1 MLTTQGGLSPW
12 LSLPVALLLSGI
24 AAWVIGAITLRLSG
38 HYLPLGTIA
47 WNISFF
53 YVLGNTDALGRYD
66 GLTGLPP
73 ITILGHPVL
82 GGGEAMLLTWG
93 FLGICL
99 WLTHRLLRSRT
110 GRAIR
115 ALKGGVVAAESFGVD
130 TARVKIVA
138 FVYAAML
145 AALSGWLYAHIQR
158 AINPTPFGINAGIEY
173 LLMAVIGGAGSI
185 GGGVFGAVLVTVLKD
200 QLQNVLPLV
209 FGAQGNFE
217 AIVFGVLLVLMLQ
230 RAPEGLWPLI
240 VRRTVSGP
248 PDRGPAGAP
257 LAPRPAAAPG
267 TALLEAANLRKTF
280 GGLVAVNDIG
290 FKVEAGEVVALIG
303 PNGAGKST
311 TFNLVTGVARLTS
324 GAVRLGGRE
333 VTGLPAR
340 RIARLGCARTFQ
352 HVKLVA
358 GMSVIEN
365 VALGAH
371 LRGSAG
377 PVRGALGLDAA
388 EEAALFA
395 EAERQLARVGLSA
408 CRDLPAG
415 SLALGQQRIVEI
427 ARALC
432 LGPQLL
438 LLDEPAAGLRH
449 QEKQALGRP
458 AAPPAPGGPRHPAR
472 RARHGFRDGARRPA
486 GGDEFRRQAV
496 RGRARH
502 RAPRSGGGRG
512 LSGERRMTKAM
523 LEAENLS
530 VAYGKV
536 EAVRGVSLAVAP
548 GRLVTVLGANG
559 AGKTTLLNALM
570 GVLPARGRIL
580 FEGRDLTRLPVE
592 ARVAEGLSL
601 IPERRELFSTMTVE
615 DNLKLGAFRFAAKG
629 AAATS
634 ARCTGSSPAS
644 PSAGASRPARSRG
657 RAPDARHGPRPH
669 GPAAPL
675 DARRAEPRPRPAD
688 RRRGDAHGG
697 APARRG
703 GGDPPRRA
711 ECPRGAPDRRS
722 RLRPRWRPR
731 RAPGRQ
737 PHAAGGCPGG
747 GDLSRHAGGRRGAAG
762 AGRVGALK
770 TSSIAPTDGK
780 PSVSFRA
787 AQRSPES
794 RTSDG

>member
-1 MLTTQGGLSPW
+1 MPTRLAPTPLLTGVFALLVVALPFLPGVPPFWLTLMTYAGLSAIVVTGLVVLTGVAGITSFGQAMFVGISAYATALLTTQGGLSPW
-12 LSLPVALLLSGI
+12 LSLPVALLLSAV

-73 ITILGHPVL
+73 ISLLGHPVL

-93 FLGICL
+93 FLALSL

-217 AIVFGVLLVLMLQ
+217 AIVFGVLLVVMLQ
-230 RAPEGLWPLI
+230 RAPDGLWPLI
-240 VRRTVSGP
+240 VRRSVAAP
-248 PDRGPAGAP
+248 PDRGPAREP

-290 FKVEAGEVVALIG
+290 FAVRAGEVVALIG

-311 TFNLVTGVARLTS
+311 TFNLVTGVARLTA
-324 GAVRLGGRE
+324 GAVRLRGTD

-371 LRGSAG
+371 LRGAAG

-395 EAERQLARVGLSA
+395 EADRQLARVGLTA

-449 QEKQALGRP
+449 QEKQALGDLL
-458 AAPPAPGGPRHPAR
+458 R
-472 RARHGFRDGARRPA
+472 RL
-486 GGDEFRRQAV
+486 RQE
-496 RGRARH
+496 
-502 RAPRSGGGRG
+502 G
-512 LSGERRMTKAM
+512 LGI
-523 LEAENLS
+523 LL
-530 VAYGKV
+530 V
-536 EAVRGVSLAVAP
+536 EHDMDFVMGLAD
-548 GRLVTVLGANG
+548 RLVVMNFGA
-559 AGKTTLLNALM
+559 
-570 GVLPARGRIL
+570 
-580 FEGRDLTRLPVE
+580 
-592 ARVAEGLSL
+592 
-601 IPERRELFSTMTVE
+601 
-615 DNLKLGAFRFAAKG
+615 KL
-629 AAATS
+629 
-634 ARCTGSSPAS
+634 C
-644 PSAGASRPARSRG
+644 
-657 RAPDARHGPRPH
+657 
-669 GPAAPL
+669 
-675 DARRAEPRPRPAD
+675 E
-688 RRRGDAHGG
+688 G
-697 APARRG
+697 APAAVRR
-703 GGDPPRRA
+703 DPA
-711 ECPRGAPDRRS
+711 VVEAYLG
-722 RLRPRWRPR
+722 
-731 RAPGRQ
+731 
-737 PHAAGGCPGG
+737 
-747 GDLSRHAGGRRGAAG
+747 
-762 AGRVGALK
+762 
-770 TSSIAPTDGK
+770 
-780 PSVSFRA
+780 
-787 AQRSPES
+787 SPA
-794 RTSDG
+794 